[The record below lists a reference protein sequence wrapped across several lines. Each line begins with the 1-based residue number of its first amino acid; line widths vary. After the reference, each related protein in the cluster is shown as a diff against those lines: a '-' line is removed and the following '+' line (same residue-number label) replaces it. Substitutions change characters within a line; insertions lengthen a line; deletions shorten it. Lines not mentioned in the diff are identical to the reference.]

1 MYYIYMCNCVICD
14 KYLHK
19 EFNFFCRPCYRSY
32 MKLLKITNQ
41 DFINYIN
48 LSFKC
53 NLSLKNTYY
62 GFSFRMIYDV
72 LKLKYDL
79 INLDMILENIL
90 YLKLIT
96 CTHKIFLDKFKLIKP
111 KHRRYIQF
119 IY

>member
-1 MYYIYMCNCVICD
+1 MCNCVICE
-14 KYLHK
+14 KYIFK

-32 MKLLKITNQ
+32 MKLIKISNQ

-53 NLSLKNTYY
+53 NLTISNTDDK
-62 GFSFRMIYDV
+62 FAFRMIYDV